1 MSRMMRFLTFC
12 DKHGRAPPS
21 VIAKA
26 GRPTASLDPNDGP
39 TGAEERRSIFAES
52 PESPLSEPAT
62 TKDDVLTL
70 EFDKRDVRELKHKR
84 RELEEAKEEHGY
96 WISILNEDPRDLETL
111 RTAGTGAWSA
121 RGSVLRSALY
131 PSGCEPDDS
140 FAMILTGYGRM
151 LSDGDSWFHRLTPR

>member
-111 RTAGTGAWSA
+111 KNCRHWRVVREGIGAEISFISERLRT
-121 RGSVLRSALY
+121 RRQFR
-131 PSGCEPDDS
+131 DD
-140 FAMILTGYGRM
+140 FNRIWA
-151 LSDGDSWFHRLTPR
+151 DVE